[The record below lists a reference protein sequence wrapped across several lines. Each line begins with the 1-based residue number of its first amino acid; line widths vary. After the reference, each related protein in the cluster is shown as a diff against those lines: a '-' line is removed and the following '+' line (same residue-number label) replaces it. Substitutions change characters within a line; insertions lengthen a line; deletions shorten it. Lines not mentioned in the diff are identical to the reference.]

1 MIFCLSVHKPD
12 PNLSTPAY
20 SYPSVD
26 VRRNGRGTQK
36 KSHLNMS
43 TPNLFSSRAGR
54 CGKERC
60 HDIWNTNPN
69 VVTSFFSTSTDDL
82 MVLIC
87 TILSKV
93 LQNVTCLMNKISTG
107 IKLEA
112 GRAQPDR
119 RGTALQY
126 NRLVLYNFLQVAP

>member
-1 MIFCLSVHKPD
+1 M
-12 PNLSTPAY
+12 Y
-20 SYPSVD
+20 
-26 VRRNGRGTQK
+26 
-36 KSHLNMS
+36 
-43 TPNLFSSRAGR
+43 
-54 CGKERC
+54 
-60 HDIWNTNPN
+60 DIWNTNPN

-112 GRAQPDR
+112 GRVQPDR

-126 NRLVLYNFLQVAP
+126 NRWLRHFVQSPLSYSTIKEG

>member
-1 MIFCLSVHKPD
+1 M
-12 PNLSTPAY
+12 Y
-20 SYPSVD
+20 
-26 VRRNGRGTQK
+26 
-36 KSHLNMS
+36 
-43 TPNLFSSRAGR
+43 
-54 CGKERC
+54 
-60 HDIWNTNPN
+60 DIWNTNPN

-93 LQNVTCLMNKISTG
+93 LQNVTCLTNKISTG
-107 IKLEA
+107 IKLLEA

-126 NRLVLYNFLQVAP
+126 NRLVLLLCEVGVA